1 MTVPEAAVHETDS
14 SEPTEDQVRRPP
26 ELPIMKTVPEAA
38 RMQRA
43 AKGQLGFRVP
53 GADSCHH
60 ARPDRSINYV
70 GHELA
75 CIAREERDHA
85 CISQNVVEAIK
96 EDGVIVRRIAQA
108 EFGHPKALGKVPD
121 CRLMDQ
127 SQRRARI
134 SLIAAPG
141 SRLPRGRPG
150 RQLATCRPATL
161 QP

>member
-1 MTVPEAAVHETDS
+1 MTVPEAAVHETHG

-75 CIAREERDHA
+75 CIAREERDRA

-96 EDGVIVRRIAQA
+96 EDGVIVRRIARA
-108 EFGHPKALGKVPD
+108 EFGHPKAPGKVPD

-127 SQRRARI
+127 SQRRAPI
-134 SLIAAPG
+134 SQFATGG
-141 SRLPRGRPG
+141 SRLRGDPPG
-150 RQLATCRPATL
+150 KQITTCRPVVD